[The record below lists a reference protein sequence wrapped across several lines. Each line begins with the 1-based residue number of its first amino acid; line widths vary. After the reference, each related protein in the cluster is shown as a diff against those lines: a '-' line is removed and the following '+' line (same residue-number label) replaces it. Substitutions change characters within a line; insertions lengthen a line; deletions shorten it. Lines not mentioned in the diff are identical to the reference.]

1 MRILSTKKLT
11 QSQKELLLNATI
23 SFVEYDSI
31 HFTYE
36 IHKAIEAFNDIIVTS
51 KNGIISLLK
60 NNVLTGLKN
69 KNWYCV
75 GEKTAQAL
83 IENDIKPIEIGENA
97 VNLAQKLVK
106 NHQKSSFAYF
116 CGNLKRS
123 ELNNILS
130 KNEIE
135 LNEIEVYQTHFNDKK
150 INGDF
155 NGILF
160 FSPSG
165 IKSYLKQNSID
176 QEMLFCIGNTTA
188 KEAKKHTGNIIISNK
203 PTVENT
209 IVQVVK
215 YANSERPTET

>member
-11 QSQKELLLNATI
+11 QAQKELLLNASI

-36 IHKAIEAFNDIIVTS
+36 IKEQIGAFNDIIVTS

-60 NNVLTGLKN
+60 NNVLNELRN
-69 KNWYCV
+69 KNWHCV

-83 IENDIKPIEIGENA
+83 LENDIKPIEIGINGTD
-97 VNLAQKLVK
+97 LAQKLVK
-106 NHQKSSFAYF
+106 NHQKHAFTYF
-116 CGNLKRS
+116 CGNLKREELADVLS
-123 ELNNILS
+123 ENNI
-130 KNEIE
+130 K
-135 LNEIEVYQTHFNDKK
+135 LNEIEVYQTHFNNKK
-150 INGDF
+150 ISGDF

-165 IKSYLKQNSID
+165 IKSYLKQNELKNEIA
-176 QEMLFCIGNTTA
+176 FCIGNTTA
-188 KEAKKHTGNIIISNK
+188 NEAKKHTGKLIVSNK

-215 YANSERPTET
+215 YANCERATET